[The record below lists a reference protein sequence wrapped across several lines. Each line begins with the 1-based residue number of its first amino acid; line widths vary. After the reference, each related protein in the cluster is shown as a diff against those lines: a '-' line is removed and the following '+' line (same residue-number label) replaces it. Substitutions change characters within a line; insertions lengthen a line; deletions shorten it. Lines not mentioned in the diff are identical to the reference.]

1 MQMLM
6 KPFLLMSLTALVFA
20 ATGSAQVDK
29 LYVLDCGWSHNSDVA
44 RWTPGVN
51 AGKPVDM
58 SENCF
63 LIHDAKGYF
72 LWDTGYPDAVAAM
85 AEGQASNGGATV
97 VKRVRTLAA
106 QLQEIGVKPA
116 DIQYV
121 GISHTHPDHTGNIE
135 LFPTSTIVIQ
145 KAEFDATQASPRP
158 AFPAEHKVMKLEG
171 DKDIFGDGAV
181 TVISTPGHTVG
192 HQSLMVHVQKTGW
205 IMLTGDAVH
214 LKDNWDARRVP
225 SMNVDKEKT
234 VTSMQRLADL
244 MAEHKAQLWIN
255 HDKPQSDG
263 LLHAPKF
270 YE

>member
-1 MQMLM
+1 M
-6 KPFLLMSLTALVFA
+6 KITNALLAASALVTFSGLA
-20 ATGSAQVDK
+20 SAQADK
-29 LYVLDCGWSHNSDVA
+29 LYVLDCGWSHNTDVA

-51 AGKPVDM
+51 VGKPVDM
-58 SENCF
+58 SENCY

-85 AEGQASNGGATV
+85 PDGQSSQGGATV

-106 QLQEIGVKPA
+106 QLQEIGVKNS

-121 GISHTHPDHTGNIE
+121 GISHTHPDHTGNLD
-135 LFPTSTIVIQ
+135 LFPDATIVIQ
-145 KAEFDATQASPRP
+145 KAEFDATQATPRP
-158 AFPAEHKVMKLEG
+158 AFPAAHKAMKLEG

-192 HQSLMVHVQKTGW
+192 HESLLVHLQKTGW
-205 IMLTGDAVH
+205 IILTGDAVH
-214 LKDNWDARRVP
+214 LKENWDARRVP
-225 SMNVDKEKT
+225 SMNVDKVKT
-234 VTSMQRLADL
+234 VASMQRLADL

-255 HDKPQSDG
+255 HDKPQSDTQ
-263 LLHAPKF
+263 LHAPKF